1 MGMDGCEGCFYRQ
14 MRRVAE
20 FCHLDDDTLA
30 TMLEQAD
37 RMVREAPRV
46 GGRVK
51 PTLMGDLLTQIEPLI
66 GTNDPYKQVK
76 AAYNALLLDREDE
89 CRANIAAADDPFQ
102 LALRYAAAGNLIDF
116 GAKNEFTRDDVTELL
131 DKVPSIEFAVDD
143 SADLTERVR
152 RAKSV
157 MYLGDNCGEIVL
169 DKVLIGEIRRENPDV
184 DVTYGVRGGAVIND
198 VTVDDAAQVGMADVA
213 RVVPSGAAV
222 PATDLDRCSQEFL
235 DAYYGADVV
244 ICKGMGNFES
254 LCDDCRRDDVYFLLM
269 TKCDLVAGVI
279 GAPLLSLV
287 CARNSDS
294 LHAI

>member
-1 MGMDGCEGCFYRQ
+1 ES
-14 MRRVAE
+14 
-20 FCHLDDDTLA
+20 
-30 TMLEQAD
+30 
-37 RMVREAPRV
+37 VRH
-46 GGRVK
+46 
-51 PTLMGDLLTQIEPLI
+51 
-66 GTNDPYKQVK
+66 
-76 AAYNALLLDREDE
+76 
-89 CRANIAAADDPFQ
+89 
-102 LALRYAAAGNLIDF
+102 
-116 GAKNEFTRDDVTELL
+116 
-131 DKVPSIEFAVDD
+131 
-143 SADLTERVR
+143 
-152 RAKSV
+152 AKSV

-169 DKVLIGEIRRENPDV
+169 DKALIGEIRRENPDV

-213 RVVPSGAAV
+213 RVMSSGAAV

-287 CARNSDS
+287 CARNSDA